1 MTSTKIH
8 LSNHKTPKKALCS
21 EKTALFTMFA
31 LSVSITHLM
40 TWHLPK
46 IAHLRLSPHTF
57 TCTYLMPQCKCMLT
71 FLFLK
76 ADFFLLSDLCNQGK
90 RPVESPPKLQTCSD
104 LFLFRICALTATV
117 LLLLCVGVISVCYIA
132 PLLSLTIINTAFF
145 KIGNLSQSST

>member
-21 EKTALFTMFA
+21 EKTALFTMFT

-90 RPVESPPKLQTCSD
+90 RPVEFPPKAPDLLWPLFVQDLCSD
-104 LFLFRICALTATV
+104 SNSFTTAVCGCNISLLHCSLIVTHYNKYSFL
-117 LLLLCVGVISVCYIA
+117 
-132 PLLSLTIINTAFF
+132 
-145 KIGNLSQSST
+145 